1 MKFRIIKTKKEK
13 SIEEI
18 VNGLSKKPIEEKK
31 TLQIFSKE
39 FQPDI
44 LKITNV
50 LVSSKNDTHIK
61 VSEKMFELLRK
72 KWDGVLT
79 TSTTLT
85 ILFEDEEKRF
95 RHKVSDIIEKI
106 STKERSTDDY
116 FNFIDMNK
124 VGLD

>member
-18 VNGLSKKPIEEKK
+18 VNGL
-31 TLQIFSKE
+31 
-39 FQPDI
+39 
-44 LKITNV
+44 N
-50 LVSSKNDTHIK
+50 KNDTHIK